1 MSLLQTPLKESPL
14 SAPLLVTL
22 IMTTS
27 SCSHNASLSF
37 VSFLCRNYTLHRPGA
52 PLPFPSL
59 PIQPC
64 PPPSASETVSDTISH
79 RKSCLCPKEVV
90 RASHRCLVPT
100 PVLTIPSKTFFSC
113 FFYVLVS
120 LSLHPIVI
128 MTTLSILLHFETV
141 FSYLNISKIRLFWK

>member
-1 MSLLQTPLKESPL
+1 MSLLQTPSKESPL
-14 SAPLLVTL
+14 SDPLLITL

-27 SCSHNASLSF
+27 SCSHKASLSF

-59 PIQPC
+59 PIHPC

-79 RKSCLCPKEVV
+79 GKSCLCPKEVV
-90 RASHRCLVPT
+90 RAFHRCLVPT

-113 FFYVLVS
+113 FFLCSGKSKSPPYCDNDHSVHTAPFWNS
-120 LSLHPIVI
+120 FFIFE
-128 MTTLSILLHFETV
+128 HF
-141 FSYLNISKIRLFWK
+141 